1 MEVTKMKTIEKR
13 KTVGELMF
21 SGAQGWSMTREVL
34 GHHYRV
40 LSRRK
45 RELHTVYRMCVLKK
59 GLIH

>member
-1 MEVTKMKTIEKR
+1 MKTIEKR

-21 SGAQGWSMTREVL
+21 SGAQGWSMSREVL

-40 LSRRK
+40 LSRRR
-45 RELHTVYRMCVLKK
+45 RELNSVCRMCVLKK